1 MKLVYI
7 ASPFAGDVEQN
18 IENARRYC
26 LKAMDRGV
34 TPVAPHLIYPQFL
47 DDSDPAQR
55 NMGTRAGLELLSRCD
70 ELWVCGTEVSA
81 GMQKDIQF
89 ATGLGIPVR
98 QMEPV
103 RQAGPALSL

>member
-34 TPVAPHLIYPQFL
+34 TPVAPI
-47 DDSDPAQR
+47 
-55 NMGTRAGLELLSRCD
+55 
-70 ELWVCGTEVSA
+70 
-81 GMQKDIQF
+81 
-89 ATGLGIPVR
+89 
-98 QMEPV
+98 
-103 RQAGPALSL
+103 